1 MLRKRENELIRI
13 KAERRRLSGT
23 ADLSI
28 GPVSMETEVS
38 TVAALRI
45 AVAERER
52 SIVALQLVKEQ
63 LNQRVDAA
71 DVKLA
76 ELEVKLRDRDIT
88 LENIK
93 DELSLR
99 PSVAEF
105 RERGYRIE
113 ELELDLAERVTKAKE
128 AYDVNR
134 LRRHYDTKELIRRD
148 KENARLGLKVIDSL
162 PLHTLREVAREA
174 CRQLGVSDIGEIGP
188 SIAKLTKVI
197 LAVPRLSD
205 FANRIC
211 TSVLQGLSEE
221 EVVINP
227 THESLETAAKQVEN
241 LSELRRAVLQEFV
254 DPGEQRSATNDEIIY
269 RLRIR
274 MDGID
279 PFKQTN
285 E

>member
-1 MLRKRENELIRI
+1 MLRQRENELIRI
-13 KAERRRLSGT
+13 KAESRRLSGT

-28 GPVSMETEVS
+28 GSVPVEAEVG
-38 TVAALRI
+38 TVAALRT
-45 AVAERER
+45 AVDERDR
-52 SIVALQLVKEQ
+52 AIVALQLVKGQ
-63 LNQRVDAA
+63 LNQRVDASDA
-71 DVKLA
+71 KLA
-76 ELEVKLRDRDIT
+76 ELEVKLRDKDIA
-88 LENIK
+88 LENMK
-93 DELSLR
+93 EELYQR

-188 SIAKLTKVI
+188 SIAKLTKVV
-197 LAVPRLSD
+197 LAIPRLSN
-205 FANRIC
+205 FASKIC
-211 TSVLQGLSEE
+211 TCVLEGGLSEE
-221 EVVINP
+221 GAVINP
-227 THESLETAAKQVEN
+227 SHGSLETAVKQVQK
-241 LSELRRAVLQEFV
+241 LSELHHAILQELLG
-254 DPGEQRSATNDEIIY
+254 PGEQRSASIDEIIC

-274 MDGID
+274 TKRAD
-279 PFKQTN
+279 P
-285 E
+285 